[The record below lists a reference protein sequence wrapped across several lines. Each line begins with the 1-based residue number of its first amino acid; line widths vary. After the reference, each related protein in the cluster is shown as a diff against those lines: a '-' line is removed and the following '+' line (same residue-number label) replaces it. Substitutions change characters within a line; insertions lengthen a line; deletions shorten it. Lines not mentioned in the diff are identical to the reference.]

1 MAEAD
6 GGQDEVQPTRRK
18 DGICHN
24 ARLGLN
30 RARMSISTH
39 PESPSLSPT
48 IIAASDFTSN
58 ATAIAARLGFSFTL
72 PAEGV
77 PVRTTQAQS
86 TSSMLTYYYFT
97 STDSASSATAMT
109 SRSGRSIQVP
119 SEGRR
124 HSRPRL
130 DVKGRRFYMRGD
142 DVKELWPQWHHSK
155 CHRVL
160 WTVLN
165 YVGTIDR
172 LRCRYA
178 GKSRVNRALIG
189 NNGVTEFALKPY
201 AQFCAVQ
208 TRLAATR
215 TPAPPSQASSGA
227 KKRAKF
233 QVFVSASRARIAL
246 CTKPSCGGAALT
258 MSKKQARCRGGK
270 INDCGYHAQFKCTV
284 CRAGAE
290 SFKFCVC

>member
-1 MAEAD
+1 MRCNR
-6 GGQDEVQPTRRK
+6 QPTRRK

-109 SRSGRSIQVP
+109 SRSGWSIQVP

-124 HSRPRL
+124 HRRPRL
-130 DVKGRRFYMRGD
+130 NVKGRRFYMRGD
-142 DVKELWPQWHHSK
+142 DVKELWPQWHHCN
-155 CHRVL
+155 CHRVP
-160 WTVLN
+160 WTVLD
-165 YVGTIDR
+165 YVGTMDR
-172 LRCRYA
+172 LKCRYT
-178 GKSRVNRALIG
+178 GRSRVNRALIG
-189 NNGVTEFALKPY
+189 NDGVTEFALGH
-201 AQFCAVQ
+201 QFKSTETLLDLLSLLMAKNQ
-208 TRLAATR
+208 L
-215 TPAPPSQASSGA
+215 SQAHCIYS
-227 KKRAKF
+227 
-233 QVFVSASRARIAL
+233 
-246 CTKPSCGGAALT
+246 
-258 MSKKQARCRGGK
+258 
-270 INDCGYHAQFKCTV
+270 
-284 CRAGAE
+284 
-290 SFKFCVC
+290 